1 MECQHMLLSWCLSV
15 MTLAI
20 LYPTAKQN
28 NSTLPSYVIA
38 LHLLF
43 VLYKELMMD

>member
-1 MECQHMLLSWCLSV
+1 
-15 MTLAI
+15 MTIAV
-20 LYPTAKQN
+20 LYPAAKQN
-28 NSTLPSYVIA
+28 SSTVRSFVIA